1 VSAKF
6 IFIAFSA
13 VSPNPP
19 TARRL
24 PEFACIMTSLH
35 VGNGVNSGSVVVK
48 SWKAPLQFW
57 HRVASCCGVA
67 LVLLSLVVQAGSVQA
82 QESDGKKA
90 NVAIEKKEFGK
101 TADGQVVHLYKL
113 TNAQGH
119 VLEMTDYG
127 AIVVSVMVPDREGK
141 LANVNLNFKSLEGY
155 LQRHPYFGA
164 TVGRFCNRIAKGK
177 FTLDGKSYDLAINN
191 VPNHLH
197 GGEVGF
203 DKLVWKATEIS
214 EAGAK
219 GLRFELTSPDGQE
232 GYPGT
237 LKVTADYV
245 WTDTSELKIVLS
257 ATTDK
262 PTVLNL
268 TNHAYWNL
276 AGAGSGDVL
285 SHKLVVHADQYLGV
299 DETLIPT
306 GDMVNV
312 EGTPLDFRTESTIGA
327 RISQLS
333 ATNGYDHC
341 YVVRGKAG
349 ELRPA
354 AKVVEP
360 KSGRVMEIWTTQPG
374 VQFYTG
380 NFLNGNE
387 SNGGY
392 ALHGGFCLET
402 QHYPDS
408 PNQPKFPTT
417 VLRPGEKFQQT
428 TVHKFSVQK

>member
-1 VSAKF
+1 MMLLLRWKSSSAPF
-6 IFIAFSA
+6 RS
-13 VSPNPP
+13 
-19 TARRL
+19 
-24 PEFACIMTSLH
+24 FA
-35 VGNGVNSGSVVVK
+35 
-48 SWKAPLQFW
+48 A
-57 HRVASCCGVA
+57 VASCYLVM
-67 LVLLSLVVQAGSVQA
+67 LVLLSGVARTKHAMA
-82 QESDGKKA
+82 QESDGKKI
-90 NVAIEKKEFGK
+90 NVGIEKREFGK
-101 TADGQVVHLYKL
+101 TADGQTVHLYKL

-119 VLEMTDYG
+119 ILEMTDYG
-127 AIVVSVMVPDREGK
+127 AIIVNLMVPDRAGK
-141 LANVNLNFKSLEGY
+141 LANVNLNFKSLDGY

-177 FTLDGKSYDLAINN
+177 FTLDGKTYTLAVNN
-191 VPNHLH
+191 GPNHLH

-203 DKLVWKATEIS
+203 DKLVWKTTEIK
-214 EAGAK
+214 EAGAN

-237 LKVTADYV
+237 LSVTADYI
-245 WTDTSELKIVLS
+245 WSDSSELKIVLS

-276 AGAGSGDVL
+276 AGAGSGDIL
-285 SHKLVVHADQYLGV
+285 NHKLTLAADQYLGV
-299 DETLIPT
+299 DDTLIPT
-306 GDMVNV
+306 GEMVSV
-312 EGTPLDFRTESTIGA
+312 EGTPLDFRTEQSIGT
-327 RISQLS
+327 RIAQLP

-349 ELRPA
+349 ELRMT

-360 KSGRVMEIWTTQPG
+360 TSGRVMEILTTQPG
-374 VQFYTG
+374 VQLYTG

-387 SNGGY
+387 SNGGF

-408 PNQPKFPTT
+408 PNKPAFPTT

>member
-1 VSAKF
+1 M
-6 IFIAFSA
+6 
-13 VSPNPP
+13 
-19 TARRL
+19 T
-24 PEFACIMTSLH
+24 EFACIMTSLH
-35 VGNGVNSGSVVVK
+35 VWNGINSGSVLAK
-48 SWKAPLQFW
+48 SWTAPLQLL
-57 HRVASCCGVA
+57 RGVASCCFSA
-67 LVLLSLVVQAGSVQA
+67 LVMLSLVVQAGSVQA
-82 QESDGKKA
+82 QETDGKKT

-101 TADGQVVHLYKL
+101 TADGQVVHLYKI

-127 AIVVSVMVPDREGK
+127 AIIVNLMVPDRDGK

-177 FTLDGKSYDLAINN
+177 FTLDGKTYDLAINN
-191 VPNHLH
+191 GPNHLH

-203 DKLVWKATEIS
+203 DKLVWKTTEIS
-214 EAGAK
+214 EPGAK
-219 GLRFELTSPDGQE
+219 GLRFEVTSPDGQE
-232 GYPGT
+232 GYPGA
-237 LKVTADYV
+237 LSVTADYI
-245 WTDTSELKIVLS
+245 WSDTSELKIVLS

-276 AGAGSGDVL
+276 AGAGSGDIL
-285 SHKLVVHADQYLGV
+285 SHKLTVHADQYLGV
-299 DETLIPT
+299 DDTLIPT
-306 GDMVNV
+306 GEMVKV
-312 EGTPLDFRTESTIGA
+312 EGTPLDFRAENTIGA
-327 RISQLS
+327 RISQLP

-349 ELRPA
+349 ELRPT
-354 AKVVEP
+354 AKVVDP
-360 KSGRVMEIWTTQPG
+360 KSGRVMEILTTQPG

-380 NFLNGNE
+380 NFLNGSE
-387 SNGGY
+387 SNGGF

-428 TVHKFSVQK
+428 TVHKFGVQK